1 MQPVNFELV
10 ALGDNEMIGLG
21 QADVRK
27 FVYVG
32 GE

>member
-10 ALGDNEMIGLG
+10 ALGDNEMTGLG